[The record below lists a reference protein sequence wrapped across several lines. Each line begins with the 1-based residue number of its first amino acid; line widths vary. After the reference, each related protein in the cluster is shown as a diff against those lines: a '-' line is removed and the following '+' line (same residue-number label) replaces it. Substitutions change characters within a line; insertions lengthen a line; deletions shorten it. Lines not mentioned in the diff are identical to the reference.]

1 MPLTLSLSV
10 HDRQARSESFDT
22 MRAMTTS
29 LPAPR
34 TGGRRQST
42 IARIAAQAGV
52 SVPTVSKV
60 INGRSDVAPDTR
72 QRVEA
77 VIREHGYERS
87 RKAVRP
93 APLLEVIFHELES
106 DWALEIIMGVETV
119 AREHDLAVVL
129 SEMQG
134 RRTPGRSWIEGVVA
148 RRPTAVIA
156 VLSDLSE
163 EQQALLSSRGIPLVV
178 VDPTGE
184 PLHDTPSI
192 GATNWNGGLAAT
204 RHLLSLG
211 HRRIGVI
218 GGPESV
224 LCSRARLDGYRAAM
238 DEADVSVDPSLIR
251 HGNFHVADGV
261 TEARA
266 LLRLTDPPTAIFAGN
281 DLQAL
286 GVYQAAREARL
297 HIPEDLSVVGFDDL
311 PVATWVGPPLTTVR
325 QPLVQMAVAGA
336 RLALRLANGEHP
348 SQTRVELATEL
359 VIRESTARPSR

>member
-1 MPLTLSLSV
+1 MATVPAT
-10 HDRQARSESFDT
+10 R
-22 MRAMTTS
+22 RAT
-29 LPAPR
+29 
-34 TGGRRQST
+34 RRQTT
-42 IARIAAQAGV
+42 IAHIAAQAGV
-52 SVPTVSKV
+52 SAPTVSKV
-60 INGRSDVAPDTR
+60 INGRADVSPETR

-87 RKAVRP
+87 HKSVRP

-106 DWALEIIMGVETV
+106 DWALEIIMGVEAI

-134 RRTPGRSWIEGVVA
+134 RRTPGRSWLEGVLA
-148 RRPTAVIA
+148 RRPTGVIA

-163 EQQALLSSRGIPLVV
+163 GQRALLRSRGVPLVV

-184 PLHDTPSI
+184 PLHDTPSV
-192 GATNWNGGLAAT
+192 GATNWSGGLTAT
-204 RHLLSLG
+204 RHLLALG

-218 GGPESV
+218 SGPETV
-224 LCSRARLDGYRAAM
+224 MCARARLDGYRAAM
-238 DEADVSVDPSLIR
+238 DEAGVPIDPALIR
-251 HGNFHVADGV
+251 FGNFHVQEGT
-261 TEARA
+261 TEGRA
-266 LLRLTDPPTAIFAGN
+266 LLRLPDPPTAIFAGN

-311 PVATWVGPPLTTVR
+311 PVAAWVGPPLTTVR
-325 QPLVQMAVAGA
+325 QPLAQMAMAAA
-336 RLALRLANGEHP
+336 RLVLRLANGEQP

-359 VIRESTARPSR
+359 IVRESTAPPR

>member
-1 MPLTLSLSV
+1 
-10 HDRQARSESFDT
+10 
-22 MRAMTTS
+22 MTSTPS
-29 LPAPR
+29 SPR
-34 TGGRRQST
+34 TGARRPTT
-42 IARIAAQAGV
+42 IAHIAAQAGV
-52 SVPTVSKV
+52 SAPTVSKV
-60 INGRSDVAPDTR
+60 INGRADVSLETR

-87 RKAVRP
+87 AKSVRP

-106 DWALEIIMGVETV
+106 DWALEIIMGVEQV
-119 AREHDLAVVL
+119 ARENDLAVVL

-134 RRTPGRSWIEGVVA
+134 RRTPGRTWIEGVVA
-148 RRPTAVIA
+148 RRPTGIIA

-163 EQQALLSSRGIPLVV
+163 GQRALLRSRNIPLVV

-192 GATNWNGGLAAT
+192 GATNWSGGLAAT
-204 RHLLSLG
+204 RHLLGLG

-218 GGPESV
+218 SGPERI

-238 DEADVSVDPSLIR
+238 DEAGVRVDPELVRDGS
-251 HGNFHVADGV
+251 FHVAEGI
-261 TEARA
+261 TEGRA
-266 LLRLTDPPTAIFAGN
+266 LLQLPDPPTAIFAGN

-297 HIPEDLSVVGFDDL
+297 HIPEELSVVGFDDL

-325 QPLVQMAVAGA
+325 QPLAQMAIAGA
-336 RLALRLANGEHP
+336 RLALRLARGERP
-348 SQTRVELATEL
+348 TQTRVELATEL
-359 VIRESTARPSR
+359 VIRESTAPPSH